1 MTAEFATRMRW
12 GEAPELIGPRHAYR
26 VRRLARLFQQAV
38 PGGHVLDAG
47 CGAGTLTELL
57 AQRGYRVTAV
67 EASPEFV
74 DYVRERVAR
83 AGLASRVEVRLGDLE
98 RADLPS
104 EAFDGAVCGEVL
116 EHLADDSAAARGI
129 AGALKP
135 GGALALSVPA
145 RPDRYS
151 WIDRWAG
158 HYRRYDEEALRS
170 VLVQAGLS
178 VERLIQWGFPVMA
191 LYERFVQR
199 PGLARA
205 AGGRPLGRAMG
216 RAARSAPVERVLQT
230 LFSVDRLFEGRVADG
245 PGFFALA
252 RKP

>member
-1 MTAEFATRMRW
+1 
-12 GEAPELIGPRHAYR
+12 
-26 VRRLARLFQQAV
+26 V
-38 PGGHVLDAG
+38 PSGHILDAG

-57 AQRGYRVTAV
+57 ARRGYRVTAV
-67 EASPEFV
+67 EGSPKFV
-74 DYVRERVAR
+74 EYVRDRVAR

-98 RADLPS
+98 HAELASD
-104 EAFDGAVCGEVL
+104 AFDGAVCGEVL
-116 EHLADDSAAARGI
+116 EHLADDGAAARGI

-151 WIDRWAG
+151 GIDRWAG
-158 HYRRYDEEALRS
+158 HYRRYDEEGLRS
-170 VLVQAGLS
+170 LLVQAGLS
-178 VERLIQWGFPVMA
+178 VERLIQWGFPFMA

-205 AGGRPLGRAMG
+205 AGGRPLGRAIG
-216 RAARSAPVERVLQT
+216 QAARSAPVERALAT
-230 LFSVDRLFEGRVADG
+230 LFNIDRLFEGRVADG
-245 PGFFALA
+245 PGFFAVA